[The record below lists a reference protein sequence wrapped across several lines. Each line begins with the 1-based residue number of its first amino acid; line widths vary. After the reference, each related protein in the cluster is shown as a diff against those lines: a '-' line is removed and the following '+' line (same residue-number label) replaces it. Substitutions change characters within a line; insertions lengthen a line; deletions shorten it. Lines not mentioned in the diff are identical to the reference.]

1 MNIPTATRP
10 LLAMFV
16 AAGVFARAPAA
27 TPAGGAVDFNR
38 DVLPI
43 LSGHCFKCHGPD
55 EKTREAKLRLDTREG
70 ALRTRDPVI
79 VPGRPAQSEL
89 LRRITAKDPNDVMPP
104 PEAKHKPNPAQVETL
119 RRWIAQ
125 GAKWATHWAW
135 TPPRRPAVPAVQ
147 SSKFKV
153 QGSKLPVRNEVD
165 HFLLARLAQE
175 GLSPSP
181 EAAPEAL
188 IRRVT
193 LDLTG
198 LPPTPAEVDA
208 FLRESQAE
216 RASDKPYEALVDR
229 LLASPRYGERMVWD
243 WLDAARYADSNGY
256 QGDGERTMWPWRDW
270 AVQAMNDNMP
280 FDQFTVWQIAGDL
293 LPDATREQKLA
304 TGFNRN
310 HMINGEGGRIA
321 EENRVDYIFDQL
333 ETTATVWL
341 GVTIGC
347 SRCHDHKFDPLTM
360 RDYYGLFAFFNGT
373 PVAGGGGSGQTAPVM
388 DFVTPEQ
395 TARLEKLRQDVVRIG
410 AAVDEMEPTVFP
422 RPAGK
427 ASSDSTVAK
436 DFAAEPFAALKQ
448 KGAARN
454 LTQLRGLAKLY
465 KDKEPADYAK
475 ALADLVKAMED
486 RDEFNRLI
494 PRVMVM
500 EEMPKPRDTF
510 MLVRGLYNKPTEE
523 KVAPA
528 FPASLAA
535 KPGTADSK
543 HETNRQSRLD
553 LARWLVAQDNPLTAR
568 VTVNRAWQ
576 RFFGTGL
583 VKTTED
589 FGVQGEKPSHPELLD
604 WLATEFVRTGWD
616 VKRLHKLIV
625 MSAAYRQSS
634 RVTPA
639 LLERDPENRLL
650 ARGPRQRLP
659 SWMLRDQALAV
670 SGLLVDRRGG
680 PPVKPY
686 QPAGVW
692 EEATFGNKTYK
703 QDHGEAL
710 YRRSLY
716 VFWRRIIGPTM
727 FFDVA
732 SRQNCTVKT
741 PRTNTPLH
749 ALVTLN
755 DVTFVE
761 AARAMAE
768 RVLKNGAP
776 TDARIEHAFR
786 LATSRKPSPAEAD
799 ILTARLD
806 ALRRQF
812 GADKDAALKLLKVG
826 ESPRDEKLDAVEH
839 AAWASLCSL
848 LLNLDEALTKP

>member
-1 MNIPTATRP
+1 MTPCLSRPCAGRARLRLGTALAAWFACAGADAATR
-10 LLAMFV
+10 
-16 AAGVFARAPAA
+16 GAP
-27 TPAGGAVDFNR
+27 DFNR

-43 LSGHCFKCHGPD
+43 LSDNCFTCHGPD
-55 EKTREAKLRLDTREG
+55 EQTRKAKLRLDTREG
-70 ALRTRDPVI
+70 ALRTKDPVI
-79 VPGRPAQSEL
+79 IPGRPSQSEL
-89 LRRITAKDPNDVMPP
+89 IRRVAAKDPDDVMPP
-104 PEAKHKPNPAQVETL
+104 PESKRKLSAAQVETL
-119 RRWIAQ
+119 RRWVAD
-125 GAKWATHWAW
+125 GAKWSAHWAW
-135 TPPRRPAVPAVQ
+135 VPPQRPAVPVVQ
-147 SSKFKV
+147 TSRFKV
-153 QGSKLPVRNEVD
+153 QGSRLEIRNPID
-165 HFLLARLAQE
+165 HFILARLAAE
-175 GLSPSP
+175 KLNPSP
-181 EAAPEAL
+181 GAPRESL
-188 IRRVT
+188 LRRVT

-198 LPPTPAEVDA
+198 IPPTPAEVDA
-208 FLRESQAE
+208 FLADPSPEA
-216 RASDKPYEALVDR
+216 YEKAVDR
-229 LLASPRYGERMVWD
+229 LLQSPRYGERMVWD

-270 AVQAMNDNMP
+270 AVQALNDNMP
-280 FDQFTVWQIAGDL
+280 FDQFTTWQLAGDL
-293 LPDATREQKLA
+293 LPGATREQKLA

-395 TARLEKLRQDVVRIG
+395 TARLEQLRQDVARVG
-410 AAVDEMEPTVFP
+410 GEVDELELAVFP

-427 ASSDSTVAK
+427 PASDSPVAK
-436 DFAAEPFAALKQ
+436 DFAAEPSAALKQ

-465 KDKEPADYAK
+465 KDKEPAAYSS
-475 ALADLVKAMED
+475 ALAALVKAVES
-486 RDEFNRLI
+486 RDDFNRTI

-510 MLVRGLYNKPTEE
+510 LLVRGLYNKPTED

-528 FPASLAA
+528 FPASLAVRSTN
-535 KPGTADSK
+535 PGA
-543 HETNRQSRLD
+543 RLSRLD
-553 LARWLVAQDNPLTAR
+553 LARWLVAADHPLTAR

-576 RFFGTGL
+576 LFFGIGL
-583 VKTTED
+583 VKTSED

-650 ARGPRQRLP
+650 ARGPRHRLP
-659 SWMLRDQALAV
+659 SWMLRDQALALG
-670 SGLLVDRRGG
+670 GLLVDKPGG
-680 PPVKPY
+680 PPVNPY

-732 SRQNCTVKT
+732 TRQNCTVKS

-755 DVTFVE
+755 DITFVE
-761 AARAMAE
+761 AARAMAQ
-768 RVLKNGAP
+768 RVLKSAP
-776 TDARIEHAFR
+776 TTDARIESAFR
-786 LATSRKPSPAEAD
+786 LATARKPAAPEAK
-799 ILTARLD
+799 LLASRLEK
-806 ALRRQF
+806 LRGPF
-812 GADKDAALKLLKVG
+812 AADHAAALKLLKVG
-826 ESPRDEKLDAVEH
+826 ESPRDESLDPAEH
-839 AAWASLCSL
+839 AAWTSLCSL
-848 LLNLDEALTKP
+848 LLNLDEVITK